1 MDEKVRV
8 LLPTEI
14 PNLDE
19 DVDIT
24 SIAQGLNDYVKA
36 LIAQINIQ
44 DLDEWNLLIL
54 VNARYT
60 NGVGVFK
67 RARRYP
73 SDKEFE
79 ISISITIPNDDEAPY
94 GLSKVKDGFYMP
106 LNDKNFYILKPHFEN
121 YHNLYQYIF
130 ESSKHAINLA
140 FNQGFTC
147 NGKKIKFQK

>member
-106 LNDKNFYILKPHFEN
+106 LND
-121 YHNLYQYIF
+121 
-130 ESSKHAINLA
+130 
-140 FNQGFTC
+140 
-147 NGKKIKFQK
+147 